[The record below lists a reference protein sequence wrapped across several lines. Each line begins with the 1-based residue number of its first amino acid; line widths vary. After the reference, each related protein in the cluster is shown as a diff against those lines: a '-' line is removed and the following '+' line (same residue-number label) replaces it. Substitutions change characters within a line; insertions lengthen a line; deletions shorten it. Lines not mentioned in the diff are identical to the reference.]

1 MTMKTIYCFGSDIIE
16 GDAIAFDA
24 ADSISDS
31 IEGIRFV
38 KIKDPTELYGMKLDD
53 IIIMD
58 AVKGIYF
65 VNVFE
70 DLSKLK
76 SNNPVSAHD
85 FDLSMFLQ
93 LMQTMGNIKQVKIIG
108 LPYGK
113 PLAEIKDD
121 IVATIKREIK

>member
-1 MTMKTIYCFGSDIIE
+1 MKTIYCFGSDIIE

-24 ADSISDS
+24 ADEIGDS
-31 IEGIRFV
+31 IEGVTFV
-38 KIKDPTELYGMKLDD
+38 KIKDPTELYGMRLDD

-65 VNVFE
+65 VNVFD
-70 DLSKLK
+70 DLSELK
-76 SNNPVSAHD
+76 QNKTVTAHD

-93 LMQTMGNIKQVKIIG
+93 LMQQMGNIKKVKIIG

-121 IVATIKREIK
+121 IINTIKRKVE